1 MEKLKRAV
9 IKEELVAITG
19 DYIEAIILGQMMY
32 WAERVNDFDL
42 FIKEENERVIK
53 YSVGEEQP
61 QLKELLHGWIYKKAS
76 ELKDEIMLPDSEK
89 TVNRKLCSLVEKGY
103 LERRNNPVIK
113 YDRTY
118 QYRVN
123 YENIFTE
130 MIKKGYMPQDYTVS
144 LQFIYN
150 VLKSVIEKS
159 QRQIDDC
166 KGQTDF
172 SNENEKIKDEI
183 YPGEHIMNAGQK
195 TFQGQIDVCNGQ
207 IDDCKGQI
215 VGAIPEITTENTIT
229 ENTYVYPIVQ
239 SINLSIYQPEEETF
253 YDGLIDN
260 KSTNDINKLVN
271 KEKSAYQQP
280 VNNNNTNE
288 CIKVSFVKYLKDKY
302 KLSDMDIEIC
312 LSRIKDRTDI
322 KNINQFL
329 EVVVKNYI
337 KNERDTYIAARD
349 NCSNLNSKDDV
360 VKIGDRKY
368 DIDKLEK
375 QLLGRNV

>member
-1 MEKLKRAV
+1 
-9 IKEELVAITG
+9 
-19 DYIEAIILGQMMY
+19 
-32 WAERVNDFDL
+32 
-42 FIKEENERVIK
+42 
-53 YSVGEEQP
+53 
-61 QLKELLHGWIYKKAS
+61 
-76 ELKDEIMLPDSEK
+76 MLPDSEK
-89 TVNRKLCSLVEKGY
+89 TVNRKLVSLVEKGY

-123 YENIFTE
+123 YENIFTA
-130 MIKKGYMPQDYTVS
+130 MINKGYMPQDYAVS

-150 VLKSVIEKS
+150 VLKSVVEKS

-172 SNENEKIKDEI
+172 SNEIEEIKDEI
-183 YPGEHIMNAGQK
+183 YSGENIKIAGQK
-195 TFQGQIDVCNGQ
+195 TFQGQIDDCKGQ
-207 IDDCKGQI
+207 IVACKGQI
-215 VGAIPEITTENTIT
+215 VGAIPEITTENTS
-229 ENTYVYPIVQ
+229 PIDQ

-280 VNNNNTNE
+280 VSNNNTNE

-302 KLSDMDIEIC
+302 KLSDMDLDIC

-329 EVVVKNYI
+329 EAVVKNYSE
-337 KNERDTYIAARD
+337 NERDTYIAVRD
-349 NCSNLNSKDDV
+349 SCNNLNSKDDV

-368 DIDKLEK
+368 DINKLEK
-375 QLLGRNV
+375 QLLGRNVQDI